1 MSHTPPPGQDLDA
14 LIARAQSEA
23 RDLHSPQVAPPRKP
37 GRRWMLLVLAGAA
50 LAVALHHA
58 LPRLRSAPDEVMRA
72 GLVLVAEDARREIE
86 SWRQER
92 GDLPRAL
99 PSPVLGSLVV
109 YRPSG
114 NGYRLQVTDGRL
126 SIEMDEAGVVIDR

>member
-23 RDLHSPQVAPPRKP
+23 RDLHSPQVAPPRKT
-37 GRRWMLLVLAGAA
+37 GRKWAFFILAGVALAA
-50 LAVALHHA
+50 LLHA
-58 LPRLRSAPDEVMRA
+58 LPRLRNAPDEVMRA

-86 SWRQER
+86 GWRQER
-92 GDLPRAL
+92 GDLPRTL